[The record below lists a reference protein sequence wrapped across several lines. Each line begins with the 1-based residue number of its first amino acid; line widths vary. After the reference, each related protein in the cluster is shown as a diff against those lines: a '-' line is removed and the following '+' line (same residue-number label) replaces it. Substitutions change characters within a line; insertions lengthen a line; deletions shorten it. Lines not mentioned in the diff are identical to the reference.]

1 MNDRKIIILV
11 GDGMAD
17 YPISSLGGKTVL
29 EAAQTPNMD
38 MIAREGLLGLVRTV
52 PEGMSPGSD
61 TANLSIFGYDPK
73 QYYTGRAPLEALNMG
88 IELREYDVAF
98 RLNIVTIENGIM
110 EDFSAH
116 HIGSEFGKEIMQ
128 AVAAGIAENGI
139 EFYAGVSYRNIMV
152 WRDFPFTEIPKTI
165 PPHDIQGKAI
175 AHYLPTGDGARR
187 LIEIMERAG
196 NIIANSEN
204 IFDLKNNNKGNPTA
218 IWLWGGGKK
227 PQIQTLQERFGLSG
241 YTISAVDLIHGIGRA
256 AGLEPMKVDGATGY
270 LDTNYEG
277 KADAVLHAIS
287 NANFVFCHVE
297 SPDES
302 GHEGN
307 LEHKLKAIEDFDARL
322 VGRVLCGLEKFD
334 DWSLLVLPD
343 HPTPISLR
351 THSSEPVPFAIMK
364 KSKGK
369 IAGNSGAKGL
379 SFDEKSAAK
388 TGAFIDHGYKLIEHL
403 LW

>member
-1 MNDRKIIILV
+1 MTERKIIILV

-17 YPISSLGGKTVL
+17 YPIASLGGKTVL

-38 MIAREGLLGLVRTV
+38 TIAREGLLGLVRTV

-61 TANLSIFGYDPK
+61 TANLSIFGYNPK

-88 IELREYDVAF
+88 IELGARDVAF
-98 RLNIVTIENGIM
+98 RLNIVTIEDGIM

-116 HIGSEFGKEIMQ
+116 HIESKFGKEIMQ
-128 AVAAGIAENGI
+128 AVAAGIAEKGI

-152 WRDFPFTEIPKTI
+152 WRDFPFAEITMTV
-165 PPHDIQGKAI
+165 PPHDIQGKAF
-175 AHYLPTGDGARR
+175 AHYLPSGEGASR
-187 LIEIMERAG
+187 LIDIMERAG
-196 NIIANSEN
+196 KIIFQMKNLA
-204 IFDLKNNNKGNPTA
+204 DLKKTYGGNPTG

-227 PQIQTLQERFGLSG
+227 PQIQTLKERFGLFG

-256 AGLEPMKVDGATGY
+256 AGLEPMRVDGATGY

-277 KADAVLHAIS
+277 KADAVLHAVS
-287 NANFVFCHVE
+287 NANFVLCHVE

-322 VGRVLCGLEKFD
+322 VGRVLRGLEKFD

-351 THSSEPVPFAIMK
+351 THSNEPVPFAIMK
-364 KSKGK
+364 KVKGK
-369 IAGNSGAKGL
+369 CIGSRNAKGF
-379 SFDEKSAAK
+379 SFDENSAAK
-388 TGAFIDHGYKLIEHL
+388 TGVFIDHGYELIEHL
-403 LW
+403 L